1 MEAAFSEM
9 PLALFTTFAP
19 MGAGA
24 FIALAVAFFTTKFD
38 EAELKK
44 IDKMTLIAFAFVVVG
59 FIASLFHLTNPMN
72 GFGIFSGLGTSPL
85 SNEVVVGIVFVIVA
99 LVYCVLAVL
108 GKLGEGARKGF
119 AAVVAVLALVLC
131 IFTGMAYM
139 METIASWNTILVP
152 VQIVG
157 FGFIGGAALASLIF
171 SLSGAA
177 EKLTAGTIKTAL
189 VVVAAVG
196 VVAGVGG
203 IAGMAGSVSGMSNA
217 MFAGSDL
224 VSAALPFII
233 VAAIALIVACVLV
246 VLVTRGKNATV
257 MSVIAV
263 VCAFAGIL
271 CARFAFYAMELSV
284 GLYI

>member
-44 IDKMTLIAFAFVVVG
+44 IDKMTFIAFGFVVVG

-85 SNEVVVGIVFVIVA
+85 SNEVVVGIVFVVIA
-99 LVYCVLAVL
+99 AVYCVLAVM
-108 GKLGEGARKGF
+108 GKLAEGARKGF
-119 AAVVAVLALVLC
+119 AAVVAVAAVVLC
-131 IFTGMAYM
+131 VFTGMAYM
-139 METIASWNTILVP
+139 METIASWNTFLVP
-152 VQIVG
+152 VQIIG
-157 FGFIGGAALASLIF
+157 FGLIGGAALAGMIF
-171 SLSGAA
+171 SLSGVAG
-177 EKLTAGTIKTAL
+177 KLASGTAKTAFIA
-189 VVVAAVG
+189 VAVVG
-196 VVAGVGG
+196 VLAGIGG
-203 IAGMAGSVSGMSNA
+203 IAGMAGTVSGMSNA

-233 VAAIALIVACVLV
+233 VAAIALVAACALIFVM
-246 VLVTRGKNATV
+246 TRGKNATV

-284 GLYI
+284 GLCF

>member
-38 EAELKK
+38 EDELKK
-44 IDKMTLIAFAFVVVG
+44 IDKMTFIAFGFVVVG

-85 SNEVVVGIVFVIVA
+85 SNEVVVGIVFVVIA
-99 LVYCVLAVL
+99 AVYCVLAVM
-108 GKLGEGARKGF
+108 GKLAEGARKGF
-119 AAVVAVLALVLC
+119 AAVVAVAAVVLC
-131 IFTGMAYM
+131 VFTGMAYM
-139 METIASWNTILVP
+139 METIASWNTFLVP
-152 VQIVG
+152 VQIIG
-157 FGFIGGAALASLIF
+157 FGLIGGAALAGMIF
-171 SLSGAA
+171 SLSGVAG
-177 EKLTAGTIKTAL
+177 KLASGTAKTAFIA
-189 VVVAAVG
+189 VAVVG
-196 VVAGVGG
+196 VLAGIGG
-203 IAGMAGSVSGMSNA
+203 IAGMAGTVSGMSNA

-233 VAAIALIVACVLV
+233 VAAIALVAACALIFVM
-246 VLVTRGKNATV
+246 TRGKNATV

-284 GLYI
+284 GLCF